1 MVRARGFADLERRV
15 SSTLTHAAPGD
26 AVSLSA
32 THLLASRRT
41 RLAVAAAGIALGLGG
56 LVLVATSS
64 HLLHPTEYGI
74 VLANLVIGTT
84 LVAVYWARRRPGNR
98 VAVLLL
104 GVALAGAFISLQGA
118 TNPLLHSIG
127 VLFDPVLFVL
137 AYVAVFSFPGGR
149 LSSLVDRL
157 LTAAM
162 ALVVVVGFLP
172 WFFFSPVVA
181 GGNPLAGCNASCPD
195 NALMIADRPGIAG
208 GLGEAEEYGATIVA
222 AAIAVVFIWRL
233 VVARRPRRRAAL
245 PVYLPTLLLTIPF
258 SLFHANNAGLI
269 GLTAPQAWRLGW
281 VVNAGRATLAYG
293 FALAIVQADL
303 AAGGVFK
310 RLMGRLSAGATVS
323 ELREVTAR
331 VLDDPTLDLAFR
343 AGESAGYVDSR
354 GNAFDPARVNAACS
368 ATPVLED
375 GRAVAYVVHDP
386 ELAAD
391 PELLGAAGRALLLA
405 LESGRLEREL
415 ELKRSELL
423 VSNARAAAA
432 GEAERRRIEQDLH
445 DGAQQHL
452 IALRVKME
460 LTRDLAV
467 EDPRVADRLGALGE
481 ELEDVLRELR
491 ELAHGDYPPLLR
503 DGGLAQALGTVARRS
518 AHQVELDADGVGRY
532 SPNVE
537 SAVYFC
543 CLEGLQNVAKH
554 AGADATARL
563 RLWTADEN
571 VWFEIADDGAGCDPD
586 RIALGNGLANM
597 NERVAALEGTLAVES
612 ARGQGTMVRGYVS
625 AAAA

>member
-1 MVRARGFADLERRV
+1 V
-15 SSTLTHAAPGD
+15 SNTLTHAAPGD

-32 THLLASRRT
+32 THLLAFRRT
-41 RLAVAAAGIALGLGG
+41 RLSIAGAGIALGLGG
-56 LVLVATSS
+56 LVLVATSD
-64 HLLHPTEYGI
+64 HLLHPTAYGI
-74 VLANLVIGTT
+74 ALANLVIGTT

-98 VAVLLL
+98 IAVLLL
-104 GVALAGAFISLQGA
+104 GVALAGAFLSLQGA
-118 TNPLLHSIG
+118 SDPLLHSIG

-149 LSSLVDRL
+149 LSSLVDQL

-162 ALVVVVGFLP
+162 AVVVLAAFLP

-181 GGNPLAGCNASCPD
+181 GGNPLAGCNAKCPE
-195 NALMIADRPGIAG
+195 NALMIADRPGVAG
-208 GLGEAEEYGATIVA
+208 GLGQAEEYGATIVA

-233 VVARRPRRRAAL
+233 VVARRPRRRAAF
-245 PVYLPTLLLTIPF
+245 PVYLPTLLLTVPF
-258 SLFHANNAGLI
+258 SFFHAYNAGLI
-269 GLTAPQAWRLGW
+269 SLTAPQAWRLGW
-281 VVNAGRATLAYG
+281 VVNAGRGTLAYG

-323 ELREVTAR
+323 ELREVTTK

-343 AGESAGYVDSR
+343 AGHSAGYVDSR
-354 GNAFDPARVNAACS
+354 GDAFDPAHVNAARS

-415 ELKRSELL
+415 ELKTSELV

-460 LTRDLAV
+460 LARDLAA
-467 EDPRVADRLGALGE
+467 EDPRLADRLGALGE

-532 SPNVE
+532 SPEVE

-543 CLEGLQNVAKH
+543 CLEALQNVGKH

-563 RLWTADEN
+563 RLWTADEH

-586 RIALGNGLANM
+586 RIARGNGLANM
-597 NERVAALEGTLAVES
+597 NERVAALEGTVAVES
-612 ARGQGTMVRGYVS
+612 ARGRGTTVRGYV
-625 AAAA
+625 AAEAA